1 MANTSFSSSS
11 TSTVK
16 LWSERTLYDFVSDTE
31 MLGQMIKTGVLRRV
45 DNTNKEAGD
54 RVTVSFLNRLNEQ
67 GLLGSAAATGQESPL
82 IYSTDNMNIDQLRIP
97 VAIPA
102 PFTIDAQRVQ
112 YDLPEDAYRVMSEW
126 MKVRGVLGAFNQIAG
141 NTATTITYDSIA
153 YSGNDRLKITGL
165 NAAVAPST
173 TSGVTRII
181 RGNSQATDQAVAADT
196 TATMKLSYITQ
207 AETYAQAQQPYIRP
221 LSETSEIKYHC
232 YVHTQQYMDL
242 INDTTSP
249 SQYRDIQQSMITSG
263 RGEGEIQRSFVYS
276 QTRIFNSD
284 KIPLGVNGSTSA
296 AVSNCRRAIFC
307 GRDAG
312 AVAFGKGFS
321 DGRAEV
327 AGFRINSDYYDIAQQ
342 QRFAMVGI
350 FGILKLQFTD
360 VGAAT
365 VNDNGSIVISTY
377 SAI

>member
-1 MANTSFSSSS
+1 
-11 TSTVK
+11 
-16 LWSERTLYDFVSDTE
+16 
-31 MLGQMIKTGVLRRV
+31 MLGQMIRTGVLRRV
-45 DNTNKEAGD
+45 DNTNKDAGD

-67 GLLGSAAATGQESPL
+67 GLLGSAAATGQEAPL
-82 IYSTDNMNIDQLRIP
+82 IYATDNMNIDQLRIP
-97 VAIPA
+97 VSIPA
-102 PFTIDAQRVQ
+102 PYTIDTQRVQ
-112 YDLPEDAYRVMSEW
+112 YNLSEDAYRVMSEW
-126 MKVRGVLGAFNQIAG
+126 MKVRGVLGAFNQLAG
-141 NTATTITYDSIA
+141 NTATTINYDSVA

-181 RGNSQATDQAVAADT
+181 RANALATDELVAADT
-196 TATMKLSYITQ
+196 TATMKLTYILN
-207 AETYAQAQQPYIRP
+207 AETYAQTAQPYIRP
-221 LSETSEIKYHC
+221 LSETSEVKYHC

-242 INDTTSP
+242 LNDTSSP
-249 SQYRDIQQSMITSG
+249 YQYRDIQQSLITSG
-263 RGEGEIQRSFVYS
+263 RGEGELQRSFIFS
-276 QTRIFNSD
+276 QTRVFNSD
-284 KIPLGVNGSTSA
+284 KLPLGVNSSTSV
-296 AVSNCRRAIFC
+296 AVANCRRAIFC

-312 AVAFGKGFS
+312 AVAFGKGYS

-350 FGILKLQFTD
+350 FGIQKLQFTD
-360 VGAAT
+360 VGAST